1 MTPQLYK
8 HLDNY
13 LTFYYEYLPQIR
25 ATIQHTE
32 QTAPDGEED
41 EGEDEE

>member
-8 HLDNY
+8 HLENY

-25 ATIQHTE
+25 ATIQQTE
-32 QTAPDGEED
+32 QIVSAEED
-41 EGEDEE
+41 EGEDDE